1 MNYKSTLDCIRRLWI
16 VLPVIA
22 LLTAAASGEGQK
34 VSQNEEMQKTGIY
47 DFTVADIDGNDV
59 NLADY
64 KGRVLLIV
72 NTASKC
78 GFTPQYEGLEKI
90 YTEYKDRGFEILA
103 FPSNDFMGQEPG
115 TNEQIKNFCQLN
127 YHVSFPLFSKITV
140 KGEKIHP
147 LYRYLTEKSTDPEF
161 AGKIT
166 WNFNKFLIDGKG
178 KIVNRFDS
186 KVKPQSPELVKA
198 VEKALQEN
206 Q

>member
-1 MNYKSTLDCIRRLWI
+1 MNYKRALGCIRWLWVI
-16 VLPVIA
+16 LPVIA
-22 LLTAAASGEGQK
+22 SLTSISIGEDHK
-34 VSQNEEMQKTGIY
+34 EEMRKTGIY

-115 TNEQIKNFCQLN
+115 TNEQIKNFCRMN

-147 LYRYLTEKSTDPEF
+147 LYRYLTEKNTDPEF

-166 WNFNKFLIDGKG
+166 WNFNKFLIDRKG

-186 KVKPQSPELVKA
+186 KVKPQDPELVKA
-198 VEKALQEN
+198 VEEALQKK